1 MFKIENN
8 TITVIQGDTGVITFK
23 LADYEL
29 KTGDIVKLTV
39 KENYKS
45 EAVIKKQVFA
55 FEDGVAKIVFSH
67 TDTDIEP
74 KTYLYDIQVNL
85 ADGRVDTVVAP
96 SKFKVLGGIT
106 E

>member
-8 TITVIQGDTGVITFK
+8 TITVIQGDTGVLTFK
-23 LADYEL
+23 LADYKL
-29 KTGDIVKLTV
+29 KAGDVVKLTV

-45 EAVIKKQVFA
+45 EAVIRKEVLD
-55 FEDGVAKIVFSH
+55 FEDGAAKIVFSH
-67 TDTDIEP
+67 IDTDVEP